1 MENKDFWMLCYQ
13 PIETKNPV
21 EDFKIKYIDMEKVPV
36 SRSFNRKFIWS
47 VLRAILVLAAILGL
61 LSFLIYRA
69 SYSKTSFQLTSIVA
83 LYPTFMAMKLFFFMV
98 TEEQFWKVEYEYIE
112 VVRNE
117 ES

>member
-21 EDFKIKYIDMEKVPV
+21 EGFKIKYIDMEKVPV

-61 LSFLIYRA
+61 LSFLIYLS
-69 SYSKTSFQLTSIVA
+69 SYSKTSLQLTSIVA
-83 LYPTFMAMKLFFFMV
+83 LYPAFMAMKLFFFMV
-98 TEEQFWKVEYEYIE
+98 TEESFWKVEYEYIE

>member
-1 MENKDFWMLCYQ
+1 MENKDFWMLCHQ
-13 PIETKNPV
+13 PIKIENPV
-21 EDFKIKYIDMEKVPV
+21 DNFKIRYIDMEKVPV
-36 SRSFNRKFIWS
+36 SRSFNRNFIWI

-61 LSFLIYRA
+61 LLFLIYLS
-69 SYSKTSFQLTSIVA
+69 SYSKASFQLTPIVA

-98 TEEQFWKVEYEYIE
+98 TEEPFWKVEYEYIE